1 MNTVLDGLDSSLA
14 DVLGGRLVATYVHG
28 SLALGGFEPT
38 RSDIDVLVIVRDS
51 PRTGAAEWHEL
62 AKRVPVTGAAARGVE
77 LSDVELGAVAKPAA
91 PWPFLLHVT
100 TAPDDRKVI
109 DGRRRAGD
117 HDLLMH
123 YVFARAAGQVGR
135 GPPPADLIG
144 DVDRRSV
151 LRYLRDELDW
161 GLRHAGET
169 YAVLNA
175 GRAVRYAR
183 DGVSF
188 PSSPVR
194 APHSR
199 PAHRR
204 NSSSGRSP
212 CRPAAP
218 LIDRPTTKPGGS
230 SPPCEPSWR
239 RLRPDPYT
247 SPMSNPESGHPEPVA
262 VGSYATEGEAEVAQ
276 AKLRAFGIEAF
287 LDDQIEGG
295 TVVVDGE
302 PGVRVQVRAHDASE
316 ALRILIPDGDLD
328 GPDPPPS

>member
-1 MNTVLDGLDSSLA
+1 VNTVLDGLDSSLA

-77 LSDVELGAVAKPAA
+77 LSVVELGAVAKPAA

-183 DGVSF
+183 DGVVVSKLAGARAALAAGAPPQLVERAVAVQTGRAADRPPDDEARRF
-188 PSSPVR
+188 VAAVR
-194 APHSR
+194 AELAAAAAGSVHFSDEQPRIGS
-199 PAHRR
+199 PGT
-204 NSSSGRSP
+204 GRGGVV
-212 CRPAAP
+212 R
-218 LIDRPTTKPGGS
+218 DRGRG
-230 SPPCEPSWR
+230 
-239 RLRPDPYT
+239 
-247 SPMSNPESGHPEPVA
+247 
-262 VGSYATEGEAEVAQ
+262 
-276 AKLRAFGIEAF
+276 
-287 LDDQIEGG
+287 
-295 TVVVDGE
+295 
-302 PGVRVQVRAHDASE
+302 
-316 ALRILIPDGDLD
+316 
-328 GPDPPPS
+328 